1 MALGRGLGE
10 ILSEVEEAY
19 EKDLNEMDSFELEEK
34 GARVEE
40 LNVDTISPNP
50 FQPRKH
56 FDAQALEELS
66 QSISAHGL
74 LQPIVV
80 IEKEEGYLLI
90 AGERRLRA
98 HKLAKL
104 ETIKAIIADVD
115 IDEVRLRELAL
126 LENIQREN
134 LNAIE
139 LAQSYSELIKVHN
152 ITHDELSNIVHKS
165 RSQITNTMRLLT
177 LSSYVQEQVASEKI
191 SQGHAKVLVGLDE
204 KKQKIIIDS
213 VIGQKLSVRD
223 AEKMVKTHKETTAEP
238 IHVPVSTPKVIVED
252 LLSKYAETIKNTLP
266 FQYQIK
272 KKSLEIYFENEKDIE
287 NFLELITAQK
297 EKKPST
303 IFGRILN

>member
-10 ILSEVEEAY
+10 ILSDVEEAY
-19 EKDLNEMDSFELEEK
+19 GKDLREIESFELEAK

-40 LNVDTISPNP
+40 LNVDTITPNP

-66 QSISAHGL
+66 QSIVAHGL

-115 IDEVRLRELAL
+115 IDEIRLRELAL

-139 LAQSYSELIKVHN
+139 LAKSYSELIKVHN

-177 LSSYVQEQVASEKI
+177 LSPYVQEQVATEKI

-213 VIGQKLSVRD
+213 IMGQKLSVRD
-223 AEKMVKTHKETTAEP
+223 AEKMAKTHKETRVEP
-238 IHVPVSTPKVIVED
+238 VHVPVVTPSVIVED
-252 LLSKYAETIKNTLP
+252 LLGKYADNIKGALP
-266 FQYQIK
+266 FTHESK
-272 KKSLEIYFENEKDIE
+272 KNSLEIYFENEQE
-287 NFLELITAQK
+287 VERFLELITAQK
-297 EKKPST
+297 GKKAST
-303 IFGRILN
+303 IFGRILQ